1 MHGWIFLGGPD
12 FDGTALWERP
22 QSGDLVFCADSGY
35 ARAREMGIVPDLL
48 LGDFDSLAAADAQ
61 NADALGIR
69 RLTVP
74 AHKDDTDTQL
84 AIEEAI
90 SRGCTQLTLVGG
102 FGGRV
107 DHFGAN
113 LLQLEGY
120 RRRGVKI
127 RLMNGQNRV
136 RCAISESVT
145 LCAKDG
151 YTYFGVLALTDTA
164 KVSIAGAA
172 YPLTHKTLRRDFPYA
187 VSNEFAAPTAEIT
200 VHTGAV
206 LIAESERKKPDADAK
221 PLLSKI
227 PKGTEIF

>member
-1 MHGWIFLGGPD
+1 MVGSFWADRILTVPLCGSDRKAGILCFARTAAMRGQEKWGSFRIFC
-12 FDGTALWERP
+12 WE
-22 QSGDLVFCADSGY
+22 
-35 ARAREMGIVPDLL
+35 I
-48 LGDFDSLAAADAQ
+48 
-61 NADALGIR
+61 ADALGIR

-145 LCAKDG
+145 L
-151 YTYFGVLALTDTA
+151 
-164 KVSIAGAA
+164 
-172 YPLTHKTLRRDFPYA
+172 
-187 VSNEFAAPTAEIT
+187 
-200 VHTGAV
+200 
-206 LIAESERKKPDADAK
+206 
-221 PLLSKI
+221 
-227 PKGTEIF
+227 